1 MIQKNVEKR
10 VKTIISEK
18 LGTSLDKI
26 SLDSRIRHDLGADSL
41 DIVELLMGFEEEFH
55 IIIDDKEAEKIVTV
69 QCAITFIQNWRESKK
84 ENEKRKSE
92 TESTRSSAT

>member
-10 VKTIISEK
+10 VKEIIVKK

-26 SLDSRIRHDLGADSL
+26 SLESRLRHDLGADSL
-41 DIVELLMGFEEEFH
+41 DVVELLMGFEEEFG
-55 IIIDDKEAEKIVTV
+55 IAIEDKEAEKIVTV
-69 QCAITFIQNWRESKK
+69 QCAITFIHNFHESKK

-92 TESTRSSAT
+92 TESTSSSAT